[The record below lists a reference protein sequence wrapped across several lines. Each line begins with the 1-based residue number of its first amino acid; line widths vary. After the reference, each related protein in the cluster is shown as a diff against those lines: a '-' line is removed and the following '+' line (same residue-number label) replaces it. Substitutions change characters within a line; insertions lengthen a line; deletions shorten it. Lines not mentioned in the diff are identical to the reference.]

1 MSWSWS
7 HIVAVFENLPLL
19 FLLTLHSFPTPQGRF
34 SFRKKTAK
42 KTTMTPSSAPVEI
55 HPDSV
60 AVEVAMAK
68 TEVETDVEV
77 PSVAPSDSDSYT
89 NSLIDDE
96 SWETE
101 DQTFQEW
108 SIFGLTLTLKSAKN
122 CNVDTESEKVSEI
135 GDEWLDFVDKKI
147 MRNCPDA
154 YRLFLSVDESTAV
167 STAVSTDVS
176 TKCESKTFEDEET
189 LSKKYPKELV
199 PFISCLLTLA
209 EDKAKKT
216 AKQSLHK
223 TAELS
228 LHDVDD
234 EMQRAS
240 LIQEYIQKLMMHKDM
255 SLVPPELMP
264 LVQKFEALNGAA
276 TDTIFPVV
284 AAE

>member
-1 MSWSWS
+1 MLLV
-7 HIVAVFENLPLL
+7 IVTA
-19 FLLTLHSFPTPQGRF
+19 TPT
-34 SFRKKTAK
+34 
-42 KTTMTPSSAPVEI
+42 
-55 HPDSV
+55 H
-60 AVEVAMAK
+60 
-68 TEVETDVEV
+68 
-77 PSVAPSDSDSYT
+77 
-89 NSLIDDE
+89 SLIDDE

-147 MRNCPDA
+147 MPAFMASVACGDIDDE
-154 YRLFLSVDESTAV
+154 FLSVDESTAV
-167 STAVSTDVS
+167 STAVS

-199 PFISCLLTLA
+199 LFISCLLTLA

-223 TAELS
+223 TAKLS
-228 LHDVDD
+228 LHDVED
-234 EMQRAS
+234 EMQRAR

>member
-1 MSWSWS
+1 
-7 HIVAVFENLPLL
+7 
-19 FLLTLHSFPTPQGRF
+19 
-34 SFRKKTAK
+34 
-42 KTTMTPSSAPVEI
+42 MTPSSASVEI
-55 HPDSV
+55 HPDSI
-60 AVEVAMAK
+60 AAEVAMAK
-68 TEVETDVEV
+68 KTEVET
-77 PSVAPSDSDSYT
+77 PSVAPSDSGSYD
-89 NSLIDDE
+89 NSLVDDE
-96 SWETE
+96 SLETE
-101 DQTFQEW
+101 DRALQEW

-122 CNVDTESEKVSEI
+122 CDVDTESEKISEI

-147 MRNCPDA
+147 MPAFMTSVACGDIDDG
-154 YRLFLSVDESTAV
+154 FLSVDESTVVSTVV
-167 STAVSTDVS
+167 STAVS
-176 TKCESKTFEDEET
+176 TKCESKTFEDEDEET

-199 PFISCLLTLA
+199 PFISCLLTLV

-223 TAELS
+223 TAKQS

-234 EMQRAS
+234 EIQRAR

-284 AAE
+284 ATE